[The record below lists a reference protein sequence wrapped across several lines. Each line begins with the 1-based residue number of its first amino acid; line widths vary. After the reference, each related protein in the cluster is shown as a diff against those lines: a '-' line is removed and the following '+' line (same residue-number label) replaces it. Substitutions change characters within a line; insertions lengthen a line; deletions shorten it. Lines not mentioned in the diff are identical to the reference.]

1 MASGLTF
8 TLRTT
13 VGAPPAE
20 PKREWLPSDAKDRFA
35 KNEYFGVSAYLG
47 GHASCLELTASR
59 IFYVLNGCSYYK
71 VETYIVSGTRILGWA
86 ARFAF
91 FLTSI
96 VFCLYSLTTK
106 VNPIL
111 HFQSFSRTRDAEN
124 ELTTNTDS
132 MIWFTELVFYIWIAS
147 IGTLVLSYV
156 LDRFG
161 RTPHSGQCAT
171 FPLVLFNRSPI
182 ATGEGRCC
190 SAAVVMAYFV
200 GLGVAAGFVLH
211 TFIAHSYVARNRDF
225 MILLGIF
232 LGLDV
237 LGAVADAISIGSI
250 DGLRVTSSTVSWL
263 VSFRMLIIVPLEI
276 TFSVFFIWMCLPD
289 GL

>member
-8 TLRTT
+8 TIRST
-13 VGAPPAE
+13 VGAPAE
-20 PKREWLPSDAKDRFA
+20 PKREWLPSDAKDRFG
-35 KNEYFGVSAYLG
+35 KDSYFGVSAYLG

-59 IFYVLNGCSYYK
+59 LFYVLNSCSYYAI
-71 VETYIVSGTRILGWA
+71 ETYIVSGLRVLGWG

-91 FLTSI
+91 FLASI
-96 VFCLYSLTTK
+96 VFCLYSLTTN

-111 HFQSFSRTRDAEN
+111 HFSSFSRTRDTEN
-124 ELTTNTDS
+124 ELTTNNDP
-132 MIWFTELVFYIWIAS
+132 MLWFVQSVFYLWIAS
-147 IGTLVLSYV
+147 IGTLVFSYIA
-156 LDRFG
+156 DRFG
-161 RTPHSGQCAT
+161 RTPHQGQCSE

-182 ATGEGRCC
+182 ASGDGRCC
-190 SAAVVMAYFV
+190 AAAVVIGYFV
-200 GLGVAAGFVLH
+200 GLGVAAAFVLH
-211 TFIAHSYVARNRDF
+211 TCISHSYVARNHDF

-232 LGLDV
+232 LGFDV

-263 VSFRMLIIVPLEI
+263 VSFRMLIIVPIEI
-276 TFSVFFIWMCLPD
+276 IFSVFFIWMCLPD